1 MPTPINLAVY
11 FHRNNRISLFCRPY
25 LQISPLALRSIDYR
39 YSFVRNNS
47 LFILPYEFCRYVS
60 IRNWNIAKLC
70 LLSPYLIYVFSRN
83 IHPSARSYH
92 ITIRHL
98 NFSLHLFCLWRKILP
113 WTHCQI

>member
-25 LQISPLALRSIDYR
+25 LQVSPLALQSIDHR
-39 YSFVRNNS
+39 DSSVRNNS
-47 LFILPYEFCRYVS
+47 LFILPYEFCHYVS
-60 IRNWNIAKLC
+60 IRNWNIAKLY

-98 NFSLHLFCLWRKILP
+98 NFSLHLFCLWRKIFP